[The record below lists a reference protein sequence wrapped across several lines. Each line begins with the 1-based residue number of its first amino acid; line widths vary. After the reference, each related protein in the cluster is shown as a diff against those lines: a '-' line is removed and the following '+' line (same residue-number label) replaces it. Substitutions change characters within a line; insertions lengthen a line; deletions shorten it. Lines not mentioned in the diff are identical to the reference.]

1 MSFLRTW
8 GFIPLSLSLL
18 AVMLILTAHPGPALE
33 AGIRGLSIW
42 WDVLF
47 PSLFPF
53 FVLSELMLGLG
64 IVHFAGSLLDPVMR
78 PLFRIP
84 GSGGFVAA
92 ISCASGYPVGAKLT
106 AQLWEQ
112 GKVSREEGERLVAFT
127 TSSDP
132 IFLMGAVCVGFFHDP
147 SLALILMLGHY
158 GGALCIALL
167 MRYHGASHTVSHP
180 SQPASTAAHKTSLLK
195 QALLAMQQARIEDG
209 RSVGTLLRQ
218 AIISSLKLIMVVGG
232 LVVFFSVFLQSL
244 MLSGL
249 MTQLNSFVATMLRTA
264 GFPVLLTD
272 AITGGIFEV
281 TLGAR
286 AAGQTEGTP
295 LVFKA
300 ATAAFVLSW
309 GGLSVHAQIASILN
323 HTNIRYWP
331 FLIARCAHAIIA
343 SLLIL
348 LLWNVVQPLQALTPV
363 WLSLK
368 DSTQVLPTL
377 LYKLSMLHTTDWYI
391 TISAFSI
398 LQFLLFLSL
407 LMVILLLALVVAFI
421 RSFLRQRPSL

>member
-1 MSFLRTW
+1 
-8 GFIPLSLSLL
+8 
-18 AVMLILTAHPGPALE
+18 
-33 AGIRGLSIW
+33 
-42 WDVLF
+42 
-47 PSLFPF
+47 
-53 FVLSELMLGLG
+53 
-64 IVHFAGSLLDPVMR
+64 
-78 PLFRIP
+78 
-84 GSGGFVAA
+84 
-92 ISCASGYPVGAKLT
+92 
-106 AQLWEQ
+106 
-112 GKVSREEGERLVAFT
+112 
-127 TSSDP
+127 
-132 IFLMGAVCVGFFHDP
+132 
-147 SLALILMLGHY
+147 
-158 GGALCIALL
+158 
-167 MRYHGASHTVSHP
+167 
-180 SQPASTAAHKTSLLK
+180 
-195 QALLAMQQARIEDG
+195 
-209 RSVGTLLRQ
+209 
-218 AIISSLKLIMVVGG
+218 
-232 LVVFFSVFLQSL
+232 

-300 ATAAFVLSW
+300 AAAAFVLSW